1 MTRVTPNIEL
11 IVTIFTLLIA
21 TTASFLVRHNQ
32 VEQELLLHIWK
43 ATSLV
48 IISLGFRF
56 SLELITIKCK
66 ISHLRIFSPI
76 LFWILSVIIPV
87 YILVLITAVGLTVFL
102 KRKKINLRINNP
114 LKYLTLSLLYFIIIG
129 SETWNMHRHPLPDHY
144 LITQTGTGSDL
155 TFYAAITS
163 MIKTHNICSTG
174 IDGITGFPYHYGT
187 YYFLSKISSLL
198 DLNSLYVNHIIAP
211 IIFLPVS
218 LFFMIVFLQFCKK
231 IITSFLRTSYQ
242 SLSYGDHLIFI
253 AVLATLTNA
262 PFGLPFV
269 SNLSFFTSPFQID
282 SQLLGNIFVGI
293 ILILI
298 TYSKS
303 DRKYENYLSFLL
315 IIIFQTLVYLTK
327 SPASHLSLF
336 AIIYVLFRFFHKR
349 SKEQNVLWILTSFS
363 CLLITFYISG
373 SIEQSVVNK
382 SGILTL
388 SFLSLWKNQ
397 VPIREWQWIFLSNG
411 FYTFSSICIL
421 SYMCKK
427 HSSYKTLTKFADSKF
442 IFLELVTV
450 LTLISICLT
459 TVFGGALSFA
469 STYYL
474 DSIKFITLL
483 FFAASLCVIFTR
495 VDFKNKNFIVFF
507 KSNSLIKLIT
517 CLCIAFLIVTG
528 SGLSLKG
535 WERTLNKYSDSDLR
549 KIDDI
554 NSTKSKLEIL
564 QTLLSLSKHHK
575 DKSHTCLWIPKS
587 NTLFWNQLAE
597 EKNEGFLPFW
607 PVALSEMALIDG
619 YPLTN
624 KLNGHFGYGVYGND
638 DTHIHEKNLEEIK
651 TKSLKL
657 GFKNLIVLWDHS
669 NYESF
674 SLLNQ

>member
-11 IVTIFTLLIA
+11 IVTIFTLLLA

-87 YILVLITAVGLTVFL
+87 YILVLITAVGLTGFL
-102 KRKKINLRINNP
+102 KRKKTNWRINNP

-144 LITQTGTGSDL
+144 LITQSGTGSDL

-218 LFFMIVFLQFCKK
+218 LFFMTAFLQFCKK
-231 IITSFLRTSYQ
+231 TITSFIGTSYQ

-282 SQLLGNIFVGI
+282 SQLLGNIFLGI

-298 TYSKS
+298 TYPKS
-303 DRKYENYLSFLL
+303 DQKYAKYLSFLL
-315 IIIFQTLVYLTK
+315 IIIFQTLVYSTK

-349 SKEQNVLWILTSFS
+349 SREQNILFLLTSIS
-363 CLLITFYISG
+363 CLLITFYMSG
-373 SIEQSVVNK
+373 AIEQSVVNK

-427 HSSYKTLTKFADSKF
+427 HSSYTTLLKLADSKF
-442 IFLELVTV
+442 ILMESVTV

-459 TVFGGALSFA
+459 AVFGGALSYA

-474 DSIKFITLL
+474 DSIKFVTLL
-483 FFAASLCVIFTR
+483 FFAASLCVLFTT
-495 VDFKNKNFIVFF
+495 VDFKSKNLIVFL
-507 KSNSLIKLIT
+507 KSNSLIKLIS
-517 CLCIAFLIVTG
+517 CLCVAFLIATG
-528 SGLSLKG
+528 VGLSLKG

-549 KIDDI
+549 KLDDA
-554 NSTKSKLEIL
+554 NSTTAKVEIL
-564 QTLLSLSKHHK
+564 KTLLNLSKHQK
-575 DKSHTCLWIPKS
+575 NKSYTCLWIPKS
-587 NTLFWNQLAE
+587 NRIFWNDLALKE
-597 EKNEGFLPFW
+597 NEVFLPFW
-607 PVALSEMALIDG
+607 PVALLEIPLIDG
-619 YPLTN
+619 YPLSN
-624 KLNGHFGYGVYGND
+624 KLNGSFGYEAYGTELFHKRD
-638 DTHIHEKNLEEIK
+638 KKLSEIK
-651 TKSLKL
+651 SMAKTK
-657 GFKNLIVLWDHS
+657 GFKTLIVLWDHE
-669 NYESF
+669 NYDIHT
-674 SLLNQ
+674 L